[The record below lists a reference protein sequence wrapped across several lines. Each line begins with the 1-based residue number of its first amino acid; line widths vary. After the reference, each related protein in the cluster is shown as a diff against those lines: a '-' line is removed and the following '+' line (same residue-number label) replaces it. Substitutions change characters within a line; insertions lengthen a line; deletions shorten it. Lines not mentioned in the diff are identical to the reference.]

1 MSLIGTLA
9 KVAGWFPSKKE
20 HPMPTRFG
28 AQDTPICPECKN
40 IMRLT
45 RRTPH
50 PKYGYDF
57 ELQTFTCRACKHEI
71 ERNADRFGE
80 IAS

>member
-1 MSLIGTLA
+1 MTD
-9 KVAGWFPSKKE
+9 WFLVSKKE

-28 AQDTPICPECKN
+28 ATDTPTCPECKN

-50 PKYGYDF
+50 PMRGYAF
-57 ELQTFTCRACKHEI
+57 ELQTFTCRVCKHEI
-71 ERNADRFGE
+71 ERVADIGGE
-80 IAS
+80 VAA